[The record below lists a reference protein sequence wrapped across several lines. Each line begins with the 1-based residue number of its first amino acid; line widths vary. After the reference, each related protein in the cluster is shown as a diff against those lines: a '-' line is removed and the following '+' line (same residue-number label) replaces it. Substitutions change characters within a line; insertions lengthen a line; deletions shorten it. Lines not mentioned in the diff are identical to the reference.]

1 MDLQE
6 DFREEDNLEE
16 GESNSQESE
25 FQENDYNFKEGDK
38 VNLVIET
45 ETGLGYTVLIN
56 EEFDGLLFR
65 SEVFQELEENME
77 VVGYIKNIREDG
89 KIDVSLRPQGF
100 RNVIGSDVDKV
111 LARLKD
117 SREGFILITDKSS
130 PDSIRFHMK
139 MSKKAFKKAVGNLY
153 KQKLIVIKEDRI
165 ELV

>member
-1 MDLQE
+1 MDIQDGDE
-6 DFREEDNLEE
+6 
-16 GESNSQESE
+16 NSQE
-25 FQENDYNFKEGDK
+25 QEIYLKEGDK

-45 ETGLGYTVLIN
+45 ETSLGYTVLIN
-56 EEFDGLLFR
+56 EEYDGLLFR

-77 VVGYIKNIREDG
+77 IIGYIKNIREDG

-100 RNVIGSDVDKV
+100 RNVIGSDVEKV
-111 LARLKD
+111 LAKLKN

-153 KQKLIVIKEDRI
+153 KQELIVIKEDRI
-165 ELV
+165 VLVK

>member
-6 DFREEDNLEE
+6 DFREEENLQE
-16 GESNSQESE
+16 GEENSQE
-25 FQENDYNFKEGDK
+25 QEMYLKEGDK

-56 EEFDGLLFR
+56 EEYDGLLFR

-77 VVGYIKNIREDG
+77 VTGYIKNIREDG

-100 RNVIGSDVDKV
+100 RNVIGSDVEKV
-111 LARLKD
+111 LTKLKE

-139 MSKKAFKKAVGNLY
+139 MSKKAFKKAIGNLY
-153 KQKLIVIKEDRI
+153 KQKLIVIEEDRI
-165 ELV
+165 VLVK

>member
-6 DFREEDNLEE
+6 
-16 GESNSQESE
+16 GEND

-38 VNLVIET
+38 VNLIIET

-65 SEVFQELEENME
+65 SEVFQDLEENME
-77 VVGYIKNIREDG
+77 VTGYIKNIREDG

-100 RNVIGSDVDKV
+100 RNVIDADVEKV
-111 LARLKD
+111 LEKLKN
-117 SREGFILITDKSS
+117 SKEGFVLLTDKSS

-153 KQKLIVIKEDRI
+153 RKKVIVIKEDRI
-165 ELV
+165 ELLN

>member
-6 DFREEDNLEE
+6 
-16 GESNSQESE
+16 GEND
-25 FQENDYNFKEGDK
+25 FQENDYNFKEGYK
-38 VNLVIET
+38 VNLIIET

-77 VVGYIKNIREDG
+77 ITGYIKNIREDG

-100 RNVIGSDVDKV
+100 RNVIGSDVEKV
-111 LARLKD
+111 LDKLKS

-139 MSKKAFKKAVGNLY
+139 MSKKAFKKAIGNLY
-153 KQKLIVIKEDRI
+153 KQKLIVIEEDRI
-165 ELV
+165 VLVK

>member
-6 DFREEDNLEE
+6 HDDFEETEMNL
-16 GESNSQESE
+16 
-25 FQENDYNFKEGDK
+25 KEGDK
-38 VNLVIET
+38 VQLIIET
-45 ETGLGYTVLIN
+45 ESALGYTVLIN

-77 VVGYIKNIREDG
+77 VTGYVKNIREDG

-100 RNVIGSDVDKV
+100 RNVINSDVDKV
-111 LARLKD
+111 LARLKS

-153 KQKLIVIKEDRI
+153 KQKLILIKDDRI

>member
-6 DFREEDNLEE
+6 HDDFEETEMNL
-16 GESNSQESE
+16 
-25 FQENDYNFKEGDK
+25 KEGDK
-38 VNLVIET
+38 VQLIIET
-45 ETGLGYTVLIN
+45 ESALGYTVLIN

-77 VVGYIKNIREDG
+77 VTGYIKNIREDG

-100 RNVIGSDVDKV
+100 RNVINSDVDKV
-111 LARLKD
+111 LARLKS

-153 KQKLIVIKEDRI
+153 KQKLIVIKDDRI

>member
-6 DFREEDNLEE
+6 
-16 GESNSQESE
+16 GEND

-38 VNLVIET
+38 VNLIIET

-77 VVGYIKNIREDG
+77 ITGYIKNIHEDG

-100 RNVIGSDVDKV
+100 RNVIGSDVEKV
-111 LARLKD
+111 LDKLKS

-139 MSKKAFKKAVGNLY
+139 MSKKAFKKAIGNLY
-153 KQKLIVIKEDRI
+153 KQKLIVIEEDRI
-165 ELV
+165 VLVK

>member
-1 MDLQE
+1 MGLQEDLQE
-6 DFREEDNLEE
+6 GEDNLRE
-16 GESNSQESE
+16 GEENSQEPE
-25 FQENDYNFKEGDK
+25 MYLKEGDK
-38 VNLVIET
+38 VQLVIET

-77 VVGYIKNIREDG
+77 VTGYIKNIREDG

-100 RNVIGSDVDKV
+100 RNVINSDVDKV

-165 ELV
+165 ELVK

>member
-1 MDLQE
+1 MDSQEDLQE
-6 DFREEDNLEE
+6 GEMNL
-16 GESNSQESE
+16 Q
-25 FQENDYNFKEGDK
+25 EGDK
-38 VNLVIET
+38 VQLIIET

-77 VVGYIKNIREDG
+77 VTGYIKNIREDG

-100 RNVIGSDVDKV
+100 RNVIDSDVEKV
-111 LARLKD
+111 LARLKN
-117 SREGFILITDKSS
+117 SKEGFILITDKSS

-153 KQKLIVIKEDRI
+153 KQKIILIKEDRI
-165 ELV
+165 ELVN

>member
-1 MDLQE
+1 MDLQ
-6 DFREEDNLEE
+6 DDLKE
-16 GESNSQESE
+16 GEM
-25 FQENDYNFKEGDK
+25 DLKEGDK
-38 VNLVIET
+38 VTLIIET

-77 VVGYIKNIREDG
+77 VTGYIKNIREDG

-100 RNVIGSDVDKV
+100 RNVIDTDVDKV
-111 LARLKD
+111 LNKLKD
-117 SREGFILITDKSS
+117 SREGFLLLTDKSS

-153 KQKLIVIKEDRI
+153 KQKLIEIKEDRI
-165 ELV
+165 ELKKDI